1 MLHSVYNLYRYPQFN
16 AIGGWT
22 DGAGIQSE
30 KEPKGGLP
38 DDVLHERLAAAARMP
53 ERVQVLPA
61 KPFGGRSAAAQA
73 DLRRNSGEGCGEVLE
88 GAGVVKYEP
97 ERHHRRSIR
106 RKGYDYSQAGAYFV
120 TIVTR
125 NRECLFGEVV
135 DGQMR
140 LNDAG
145 RMVEQWGLEMNR
157 KFPTME
163 TDEYIVMPNHILC

>member
-1 MLHSVYNLYRYPQFN
+1 M
-16 AIGGWT
+16 
-22 DGAGIQSE
+22 
-30 KEPKGGLP
+30 
-38 DDVLHERLAAAARMP
+38 
-53 ERVQVLPA
+53 
-61 KPFGGRSAAAQA
+61 
-73 DLRRNSGEGCGEVLE
+73 
-88 GAGVVKYEP
+88 KYEP